1 MVRAAIVGAGVAG
14 LTAGYR
20 LQAAGWEVDVFEA
33 TNSPGGRVQTVR
45 RDGYAIDTGA
55 SALGSTYHSYLE
67 LARAL
72 GIEMR
77 RTAPYIGIRRAGTTH
92 LLDMDKMVRS
102 GVTTPLLSP
111 SAKLRVARLV
121 VDVAMAKARGRL
133 DYADMRKA
141 APLDTESARAY
152 ATRALSAELDS
163 YLCEPIV
170 RTMLIAD
177 TDKVSKVE
185 LFSGIANI
193 FTAKILAAVG
203 GQGSL
208 PEALAAR
215 LKVHLQT
222 PVTEVLRTE
231 NRVRVSHSGTAT
243 EYDAC
248 VVTCPLPEATAIC
261 VDDRGVLGP
270 LNQSLGYTQCVS
282 VAVGTTRPPDCPA
295 FLVMFPSVED
305 PDVAL
310 MFLDHNK
317 APDRAPA
324 GHGLLSCLWE
334 TGASERM
341 IDAPDEQLIEH
352 TLASVFKVFPELRGS
367 VEFTHVTRWRRA
379 LPFTRIGAYQE
390 IGRLN
395 AGLDPASPVQYAADF
410 MSAAGQNTAVEFGN
424 RAARNLIG
432 SRGRRCRE
440 GRFC

>member
-1 MVRAAIVGAGVAG
+1 MARAAMVGAGLAG

-20 LQAAGWEVDVFEA
+20 LQQAGWQVDVFEA
-33 TNSPGGRVQTVR
+33 TNSLGGRVQTVR

-55 SALGSTYHSYLE
+55 SALGSTYHSYIA
-67 LARAL
+67 LAREL
-72 GIEMR
+72 GVEMR
-77 RTAPYIGIRRAGTTH
+77 GTAPYIAIRRAGTTH
-92 LLDMDKMVRS
+92 LLDMGKMVRS
-102 GVTTPLLSP
+102 GMKTGLLSVG
-111 SAKLRVARLV
+111 AKLRVPRLAL
-121 VDVAMAKARGRL
+121 DVALAKARGRL

-152 ATRALSAELDS
+152 ATRALSAEVDS

-185 LFSGIANI
+185 LFSGIGNI
-193 FTAKILAAVG
+193 FTAKILAVAG
-203 GQGSL
+203 GQGRI
-208 PEALAAR
+208 PERLADR

-222 PVTEVLRTE
+222 PVTEVRRTE
-231 NRVRVSHSGTAT
+231 NWVRVSHSGTTAD
-243 EYDAC
+243 YDAC
-248 VVTCPLPEATAIC
+248 VVTCPLPEVTAIC
-261 VDDRGVLGP
+261 VDDRGILGP
-270 LNQSLGYTQCVS
+270 LDKSLGYTQCIS

-305 PDVAL
+305 PDIAL

-341 IDAPDEQLIEH
+341 IDTSDEQVVER
-352 TLASVFKVFPELRGS
+352 TLATVFEVFPELRDT

-379 LPFTRIGAYQE
+379 LPFTRIGAYQD

-395 AGLDPASPVQYAADF
+395 AQLDPASPVQYAADF
-410 MSAAGQNTAVEFGN
+410 MLAAGQNTAVEFGN
-424 RAARNLIG
+424 RAARNLI
-432 SRGRRCRE
+432 RGI
-440 GRFC
+440 

>member
-1 MVRAAIVGAGVAG
+1 MARAAIVGAGLAG
-14 LTAGYR
+14 LTAGHR
-20 LQAAGWEVDVFEA
+20 LQQAGWQVEVFES

-55 SALGSTYHSYLE
+55 SALGSTYHSYLALTRE
-67 LARAL
+67 LGL
-72 GIEMR
+72 EMR
-77 RTAPYIGIRRAGTTH
+77 RTAPYIGIRRSGATH
-92 LLDMDKMVRS
+92 LLNMDKMVRS
-102 GVTTPLLSP
+102 GLSTSLLSL
-111 SAKLRVARLV
+111 SAKLRVPRLAF
-121 VDVAMAKARGRL
+121 DVALAKARGRL
-133 DYADMRKA
+133 DYTDMRKA

-152 ATRALSAELDS
+152 AIRALSAEVDS

-185 LFSGIANI
+185 LLSGIANI

-203 GQGSL
+203 GQGRL
-208 PEALAAR
+208 PETLADR

-222 PVTEVLRTE
+222 PVTEVRRNE
-231 NRVRVSHSGTAT
+231 NQVQVSHSGTTAD
-243 EYDAC
+243 YDAC
-248 VVTCPLPEATAIC
+248 VVTCPLPEAAAIC
-261 VDDRGVLGP
+261 VDDRSILGP
-270 LNQSLGYTQCVS
+270 LDKGLGYTQCVS

-295 FLVMFPSVED
+295 FLLMFPSVED
-305 PDVAL
+305 PDIAL
-310 MFLDHNK
+310 IFLDHNK

-334 TGASERM
+334 TGASERL

-352 TLASVFKVFPELRGS
+352 TLATVFKVFPELRNA

-379 LPFTRIGAYQE
+379 LPFTRIGAYQD

-395 AGLDPASPVQYAADF
+395 ASLDPASPVQYAADF

-432 SRGRRCRE
+432 ALAT
-440 GRFC
+440 

>member
-1 MVRAAIVGAGVAG
+1 M
-14 LTAGYR
+14 
-20 LQAAGWEVDVFEA
+20 
-33 TNSPGGRVQTVR
+33 R

-55 SALGSTYHSYLE
+55 SALGSTYHSYLA
-67 LARAL
+67 LAREL
-72 GIEMR
+72 GLEMR
-77 RTAPYIGIRRAGTTH
+77 PTAPYIAIRRAGVTH
-92 LLDMDKMVRS
+92 LLDTDHMVRS
-102 GVTTPLLSP
+102 GLNTRVLSLG
-111 SAKLRVARLV
+111 AKLRVPRLAF
-121 VDVAMAKARGRL
+121 DVALAKARGRL
-133 DYADMRKA
+133 DYTDMRKA

-185 LFSGIANI
+185 LFSGIGNI

-203 GQGSL
+203 GQGRL
-208 PEALAAR
+208 PEVLAAR

-222 PVTEVLRTE
+222 PVTEVRRTE
-231 NRVRVSHSGTAT
+231 NLVRVAYSGTT
-243 EYDAC
+243 SDYDAC

-261 VDDRGVLGP
+261 VDDRSVLGP
-270 LNQSLGYTQCVS
+270 LDTSLGYTQCLS
-282 VAVGTTRPPDCPA
+282 VAVGTARPPDCPA

-305 PDVAL
+305 PDIAL

-317 APDRAPA
+317 ALDRVPA

-341 IDAPDEQLIEH
+341 IHASDEDVVDH
-352 TLASVFKVFPELRGS
+352 TLATVFEVFPELCDT
-367 VEFTHVTRWRRA
+367 VEFTHVTRWLRA
-379 LPFTRIGAYQE
+379 LPFTRIGAYQK
-390 IGRLN
+390 IGRFN
-395 AGLDPASPVQYAADF
+395 AALDPASPVQYAADF

-432 SRGRRCRE
+432 APAA
-440 GRFC
+440 

>member
-1 MVRAAIVGAGVAG
+1 MSAARAAIVGAGLAG

-20 LQAAGWEVDVFEA
+20 LQAAGWHVDIFEA

-55 SALGSTYHSYLE
+55 SALGSTYHGYLA
-67 LARAL
+67 LAREL
-72 GIEMR
+72 GVEMR
-77 RTAPYIGIRRAGTTH
+77 STAAYIGIRRAGSTH

-102 GVTTPLLSP
+102 GLTTPLLSLG
-111 SAKLRVARLV
+111 AKLRVPRLAI
-121 VDVAMAKARGRL
+121 DVAMAKARGRL

-152 ATRALSAELDS
+152 AHRALSAELDS

-185 LFSGIANI
+185 LLSGIGNI
-193 FTAKILAAVG
+193 FTAKILAAAG
-203 GQGSL
+203 GQGRV
-208 PEALAAR
+208 PEALAER

-222 PVTEVLRTE
+222 PVLEVRRTE
-231 NRVRVSHSGTAT
+231 NGVSVRHSGTT
-243 EYDAC
+243 SEYDAC

-261 VDDRGVLGP
+261 VDDRGILGQ
-270 LNQSLGYTQCVS
+270 LDNSLGYTQCIS
-282 VAVGTTRPPDCPA
+282 VAVATTRPPDCPA
-295 FLVMFPSVED
+295 FLLMFPSVED
-305 PDVAL
+305 PDIAL

-334 TGASERM
+334 TDASQRM
-341 IDAPDEQLIEH
+341 IDAPDEQLVAH
-352 TLASVFKVFPELRGS
+352 TLRTVFDVFPELRNTI
-367 VEFTHVTRWRRA
+367 EFTHVTRWRRA
-379 LPFTRIGAYQE
+379 LPFTRIGAYQD

-424 RAARNLIG
+424 RAARNVIG
-432 SRGRRCRE
+432 ARAS
-440 GRFC
+440 

>member
-1 MVRAAIVGAGVAG
+1 MPRAAIVGAGLAG
-14 LTAGYR
+14 LTAGHR
-20 LQAAGWEVDVFEA
+20 LQQAGWQVDVFEA
-33 TNSPGGRVQTVR
+33 TNTPGGRVQTVR

-55 SALGSTYHSYLE
+55 SALGSTYHGYLA
-67 LARAL
+67 LAREL
-72 GIEMR
+72 NVEMR
-77 RTAPYIGIRRAGTTH
+77 RTAPYIAIRRAGVTH
-92 LLDMDKMVRS
+92 LLDMDHMVRS
-102 GVTTPLLSP
+102 GLKTGVLSLG
-111 SAKLRVARLV
+111 AKLRVPRLAF
-121 VDVAMAKARGRL
+121 DVALAKARGRL

-152 ATRALSAELDS
+152 ATRALSTELDS

-185 LFSGIANI
+185 LFSGIGNI

-203 GQGSL
+203 GQGRM
-208 PEALAAR
+208 PERLAYG
-215 LKVHLQT
+215 LNVHLQT
-222 PVTEVLRTE
+222 PVTEVRRTE
-231 NRVRVSHSGTAT
+231 NQVRVSHSGTT
-243 EYDAC
+243 SDYDAC

-261 VDDRGVLGP
+261 VDDRSILDQ
-270 LNQSLGYTQCVS
+270 LDNSLGYTQCIS

-305 PDVAL
+305 PDIAL

-341 IDAPDEQLIEH
+341 IDASDEQVVEH
-352 TLASVFKVFPELRGS
+352 TLATVFEVFPELRNT

-379 LPFTRIGAYQE
+379 LPFTRIGAYQD

-395 AGLDPASPVQYAADF
+395 ASLDPASPVQYAADF

-432 SRGRRCRE
+432 AQAT
-440 GRFC
+440 

>member
-1 MVRAAIVGAGVAG
+1 MPRAAIVGAGLAG
-14 LTAGYR
+14 LTAGHR
-20 LQAAGWEVDVFEA
+20 LQQAGWQVDVFEA
-33 TNSPGGRVQTVR
+33 TNSAGGRVQTVR

-55 SALGSTYHSYLE
+55 SALGSTYHSYLA
-67 LARAL
+67 LAREL

-77 RTAPYIGIRRAGTTH
+77 ATAPHIGIRRAGATH

-102 GVTTPLLSP
+102 GLTTPLLSLG
-111 SAKLRVARLV
+111 AKLRVPRLA
-121 VDVAMAKARGRL
+121 VDVAMAKVRGRL

-177 TDKVSKVE
+177 ADKVSKVE
-185 LFSGIANI
+185 LFSGIGNI

-203 GQGSL
+203 GQGRM
-208 PEALAAR
+208 PERLADG

-222 PVTEVLRTE
+222 PVTEVRRAE
-231 NRVRVSHSGTAT
+231 NRVRVSYSGTT
-243 EYDAC
+243 SDYDAS
-248 VVTCPLPEATAIC
+248 VVTCPLPEAAAIC
-261 VDDRGVLGP
+261 VDDRSILGP
-270 LNQSLGYTQCVS
+270 LHTSLGYTQCIS

-295 FLVMFPSVED
+295 FLLMFPSVED
-305 PDVAL
+305 PDIAL
-310 MFLDHNK
+310 IFLDHNK

-334 TGASERM
+334 TGASARM
-341 IDAPDEQLIEH
+341 IEASDEHVVDQ
-352 TLASVFKVFPELRGS
+352 TLATVFNVFPELRNT
-367 VEFTHVTRWRRA
+367 VEFTHVTRWQRA

-395 AGLDPASPVQYAADF
+395 AALDPDSPVQYAADF

-432 SRGRRCRE
+432 AQAT
-440 GRFC
+440 

>member
-1 MVRAAIVGAGVAG
+1 MPRTAIVGAGLSG

-20 LQAAGWEVDVFEA
+20 LQTAGWQVDVFEA
-33 TNSPGGRVQTVR
+33 SNSPGGRVQTVR
-45 RDGYAIDTGA
+45 RNGYAIDTGA
-55 SALGSTYHSYLE
+55 SALGSTYHSYLS
-67 LARAL
+67 LAREL

-77 RTAPYIGIRRAGTTH
+77 DTAPYIGIRRAGATH

-102 GVTTPLLSP
+102 GLTTPLLSLG
-111 SAKLRVARLV
+111 AKLRVPRLAMDV
-121 VDVAMAKARGRL
+121 VMAKARGRL
-133 DYADMRKA
+133 DYADMSKA

-152 ATRALSAELDS
+152 ARRALSAEVDS

-185 LFSGIANI
+185 LLSGIGNI
-193 FTAKILAAVG
+193 FTAKIQAAVG
-203 GQGSL
+203 GQGRV
-208 PEALAAR
+208 PEALAER
-215 LKVHLQT
+215 LKVRLQT
-222 PVTEVLRTE
+222 PVTEVRRAE
-231 NRVRVSHSGTAT
+231 NRVRVGHSGTT
-243 EYDAC
+243 SDYDAC
-248 VVTCPLPEATAIC
+248 VVSCPLPEATAIC
-261 VDDRGVLGP
+261 VDDRDVLGA
-270 LNQSLGYTQCVS
+270 LNNSLGYTQCVS

-295 FLVMFPSVED
+295 FLLMFPSVED
-305 PDVAL
+305 PDIAL

-324 GHGLLSCLWE
+324 GRGLLSCLWE

-341 IDAPDEQLIEH
+341 IEAPDEQLVDH
-352 TLASVFKVFPELRGS
+352 TLATVVKVFPELRDT
-367 VEFTHVTRWRRA
+367 VEFIHVTRWRRA

-395 AGLDPASPVQYAADF
+395 TSLDPTSPVQYAADF

-432 SRGRRCRE
+432 ALAN
-440 GRFC
+440 

>member
-1 MVRAAIVGAGVAG
+1 MARAAIVGAGLSG

-20 LQAAGWEVDVFEA
+20 LQTAGWQVDVFEA
-33 TNSPGGRVQTVR
+33 TDSPGGRVQTVR

-55 SALGSTYHSYLE
+55 SALGSTYHSYLA
-67 LARAL
+67 LAGEL
-72 GIEMR
+72 GIEMHY
-77 RTAPYIGIRRAGTTH
+77 TAPYIGIRRAGVTH
-92 LLDMDKMVRS
+92 LFDMDKMVRS
-102 GVTTPLLSP
+102 GLTTPLLSLG
-111 SAKLRVARLV
+111 AKLRVPRLA

-152 ATRALSAELDS
+152 ARRALSAELDS

-185 LFSGIANI
+185 LLSGIANI

-203 GQGSL
+203 GQGRL
-208 PEALAAR
+208 PEALAGR

-222 PVTEVLRTE
+222 PVTEVRRAE
-231 NRVRVSHSGTAT
+231 NLVRVSHSGAT
-243 EYDAC
+243 SEYDAC
-248 VVTCPLPEATAIC
+248 VVTCPLPEATAVC
-261 VDDRGVLGP
+261 VDDRSILGP
-270 LNQSLGYTQCVS
+270 LDASLGYTQCLS

-305 PDVAL
+305 PDIAL

-341 IDAPDEQLIEH
+341 IDASDEQVVEH
-352 TLASVFKVFPELRGS
+352 TLATVFGVFPELRDT
-367 VEFTHVTRWRRA
+367 VEFAHVTRWRRA
-379 LPFTRIGAYQE
+379 LPFTRIGAYQD

-395 AGLDPASPVQYAADF
+395 AALDPASSVQYAADF

-424 RAARNLIG
+424 RAARNLID
-432 SRGRRCRE
+432 SHSL
-440 GRFC
+440 

>member
-1 MVRAAIVGAGVAG
+1 VSVPRVAIVGAGLSG

-20 LQAAGWEVDVFEA
+20 LQTAGWQVDVFEA

-55 SALGSTYHSYLE
+55 SALGSTYHSYIA
-67 LARAL
+67 LAREL
-72 GIEMR
+72 GVELR
-77 RTAPYIGIRRAGTTH
+77 PTAPHIGIRRAGATH

-102 GVTTPLLSP
+102 GLTTPLLSLG
-111 SAKLRVARLV
+111 AKLRVPRLA
-121 VDVAMAKARGRL
+121 VDVAVAKARGRL
-133 DYADMRKA
+133 DYADLRKA

-152 ATRALSAELDS
+152 ARRALSAELDS

-185 LFSGIANI
+185 LLSGIGNI
-193 FTAKILAAVG
+193 FTAKILAAAG
-203 GQGSL
+203 GQGRL
-208 PEALAAR
+208 PEALAGR

-222 PVTEVLRTE
+222 PVTEVRRAE
-231 NRVRVSHSGTAT
+231 NRVRVSHSGTT
-243 EYDAC
+243 SVYDAC

-261 VDDRGVLGP
+261 LDDRNVLGP
-270 LNQSLGYTQCVS
+270 LNNSLGYTQCVS
-282 VAVGTTRPPDCPA
+282 VAVGTTRPPECSA

-305 PDVAL
+305 PDIAL

-317 APDRAPA
+317 AADRAPA

-341 IDAPDEQLIEH
+341 IDAPDEQLVDH
-352 TLASVFKVFPELRGS
+352 TLATVFEVFPELRNT
-367 VEFTHVTRWRRA
+367 VELTHVTRWRRA
-379 LPFTRIGAYQE
+379 LPFTRIGAYQD

-395 AGLDPASPVQYAADF
+395 AALDPASPVQYAADF

-432 SRGRRCRE
+432 SLAN
-440 GRFC
+440 

>member
-1 MVRAAIVGAGVAG
+1 MTRAAIVGAGLSG
-14 LTAGYR
+14 LTAAYR
-20 LQAAGWEVDVFEA
+20 LRAAGWQVDVFEA
-33 TNSPGGRVQTVR
+33 TDRPGGRVQTVR

-55 SALGSTYHSYLE
+55 SALGSTYHSYLA
-67 LARAL
+67 LAREL

-77 RTAPYIGIRRAGTTH
+77 PTASYIGIRRAGATH
-92 LLDMDKMVRS
+92 LLDMDRMVRS
-102 GVTTPLLSP
+102 GLATPLLSLG
-111 SAKLRVARLV
+111 AKLRVPRLAT
-121 VDVAMAKARGRL
+121 DVAMAKARGRL

-152 ATRALSAELDS
+152 ARRALSAELDS

-185 LFSGIANI
+185 LLSGIGNI

-203 GQGSL
+203 GQGRV
-208 PEALAAR
+208 PEALAGR
-215 LKVHLQT
+215 LQVHLGT
-222 PVTEVLRTE
+222 PVTEVRRAG
-231 NRVRVSHSGTAT
+231 NAVSVTHSGVTSQ
-243 EYDAC
+243 YDAC

-261 VDDRGVLGP
+261 IDDRGVLGP
-270 LNQSLGYTQCVS
+270 LADSLGYTQCVS
-282 VAVGTTRPPDCPA
+282 VAIGTSRPPDCPA
-295 FLVMFPSVED
+295 FLLMFPSVED
-305 PDVAL
+305 PDIAL
-310 MFLDHNK
+310 IFLDHNK

-324 GHGLLSCLWE
+324 GRGLLSCLWE

-341 IDAPDEQLIEH
+341 IDVSDEQLIEH
-352 TLASVFKVFPELRGS
+352 TLRTVFDVFPELRDT

-379 LPFTRIGAYQE
+379 LPFTRIGAYRD

-395 AGLDPASPVQYAADF
+395 AALDPASPVQYAADF

-432 SRGRRCRE
+432 ALGN
-440 GRFC
+440 

>member
-1 MVRAAIVGAGVAG
+1 MARAAVVGAGLSG

-20 LQAAGWEVDVFEA
+20 LQTAGWQVDVFEA

-55 SALGSTYHSYLE
+55 SALGSTYHSYLA
-67 LARAL
+67 LAREL
-72 GIEMR
+72 GLEMR
-77 RTAPYIGIRRAGTTH
+77 STAPHIAIRRAGATH
-92 LLDMDKMVRS
+92 LLDMDHMVRS
-102 GVTTPLLSP
+102 GMKTGVLSLG
-111 SAKLRVARLV
+111 AKLRVPRLAL
-121 VDVAMAKARGRL
+121 DVALAKARGRL
-133 DYADMRKA
+133 DYSDMRKA

-152 ATRALSAELDS
+152 ATRALSTELDS

-203 GQGSL
+203 GQGRL
-208 PEALAAR
+208 PERLAER
-215 LKVHLQT
+215 LKVHLKM
-222 PVTEVLRTE
+222 PVTEVRRTE
-231 NRVRVSHSGTAT
+231 NRVRISHSGAT
-243 EYDAC
+243 SDYDAC

-261 VDDRGVLGP
+261 IGDRDVLGS
-270 LNQSLGYTQCVS
+270 LDNSLGYTQCIS
-282 VAVGTTRPPDCPA
+282 VAVATARPPDCPA

-305 PDVAL
+305 PDIAL

-334 TGASERM
+334 AGASERM
-341 IDAPDEQLIEH
+341 IDASDEQVVEH
-352 TLASVFKVFPELRGS
+352 TLASVFEVFPELRGT

-379 LPFTRIGAYQE
+379 LPFTHIGAYQD
-390 IGRLN
+390 IGHLN
-395 AGLDPASPVQYAADF
+395 AALDPASPVQYAADF

-424 RAARNLIG
+424 RAARNLID
-432 SRGRRCRE
+432 SIAT
-440 GRFC
+440 